1 MKFVIAAPALML
13 LMAGPAGAQII
24 SCDRFDRSS
33 TDAPQ
38 FVRDWL
44 KGDAKE
50 LFVSVCGV
58 GDYRTYLG
66 ATDLVHDRNVC
77 RYSTYVLNLSGTSPS
92 RLERTATPPLTHTL
106 VSHSSTCPSPSPG
119 PDTLKYLKVSRGTF
133 LSVWPASGTTQ
144 SLLLCRLTGQ
154 SPGQPSVRTSGV
166 VKRAVDCVT

>member
-1 MKFVIAAPALML
+1 ML

-77 RYSTYVLNLSGTSPS
+77 RYSTYVAAIFLESDTDRTRSQASRKPRSFGQYMPVPTSVI
-92 RLERTATPPLTHTL
+92 A
-106 VSHSSTCPSPSPG
+106 
-119 PDTLKYLKVSRGTF
+119 
-133 LSVWPASGTTQ
+133 
-144 SLLLCRLTGQ
+144 
-154 SPGQPSVRTSGV
+154 
-166 VKRAVDCVT
+166 